1 MRPLMTDLIEVYE
14 APDVITP
21 LGETVRNLS
30 SAVKVAEGLGTL
42 QLYFSAE
49 YDVDRDTK
57 QRLGRIISDDPRL
70 YNITPKQWVLVN
82 GVTWELDGYPQKWT
96 LRGLHHIEVN
106 IKKTE
111 G

>member
-1 MRPLMTDLIEVYE
+1 MRVLMTDFIEVLE
-14 APDVITP
+14 ASDDVTS
-21 LGETVRNLS
+21 LGESVRNLED
-30 SAVKVAEGLGTL
+30 AVVVHSGYGSL

-49 YDVDRDTK
+49 YDVDRDTR

-70 YNITPKQWVLVN
+70 YDATWKQWVRVN
-82 GVTWELDGYPQKWT
+82 GVVWELDGWPQKWT
-96 LRGLHHIEVN
+96 LRGLHHVEVN